1 MMQKGT
7 VKTQSLFSRAKVRYA
22 RKEEQAHCVR
32 REERR
37 EKREEW
43 WEGHPHPFRYALRL
57 TAFAKKKEK
66 RRKKNDGGEA
76 EPRNLKCEASLRH
89 LNSTFNIQNS

>member
-43 WEGHPHPFRYALRL
+43 WEGHPHPFRYALRRAL
-57 TAFAKKKEK
+57 RAMKKEK
-66 RRKKNDGGEA
+66 RRKKNGG
-76 EPRNLKCEASLRH
+76 RH
-89 LNSTFNIQNS
+89 IRTCSATL